1 MKKIILVIIVL
12 LLLPIM
18 VYAKTPNK
26 EETLKVIE
34 KIENIQVD
42 DNIVIKNIS
51 IGDNKFTIIL
61 NNDGNIEQKEINYL
75 FKDNELEF
83 GVGDISLEELN
94 KNNYAFYLY
103 SILENKSAV
112 PYDVN
117 NYYNNSNIKEKV
129 LNQKENIKTYIDV
142 SKTFGITISKEN
154 NLNIKYHYYFDG
166 DYPIMERSIITD
178 EELTNPETRNYNVL
192 ISIMLVSIVLIGI
205 YTYYDATKKRIKG
218 EVYEKEN

>member
-51 IGDNKFTIIL
+51 IGDNKFTMIL
-61 NNDGNIEQKEINYL
+61 NNDGNIEQKEIKYS

-83 GVGDISLEELN
+83 SVGNITLEDLE

-103 SILENKSAV
+103 SILENKSAS

-117 NYYNNSNIKEKV
+117 NYYNNNNIKEKI
-129 LNQKENIKTYIDV
+129 LNQNENIKTYIDV
-142 SKTFGITISKEN
+142 SKTFGITINKEN
-154 NLNIKYHYYFDG
+154 NLSITYHYYFDG
-166 DYPIMERSIITD
+166 DYPIMEREIITD
-178 EELTNPETRNYNVL
+178 DTLTNPETRNYNVL
-192 ISIMLVSIVLIGI
+192 ITIMLISIVLIGI
-205 YTYYDATKKRIKG
+205 YTYIDASRKRIKG
-218 EVYEKEN
+218 ENL